1 MEQSSKVKLE
11 STNTLAMRQLW
22 EAEGSINTDA
32 QCFKTWPPPAQG
44 RLTPGWVPAITKG
57 QFEMAGVEP
66 GSSMQTDGQNRGGFF
81 QKPGETAF
89 QGLTL
94 GGAPSTPCT

>member
-66 GSSMQTDGQNRGGFF
+66 GSSMQTDGQNRGDSSRSQERLHF
-81 QKPGETAF
+81 
-89 QGLTL
+89 
-94 GGAPSTPCT
+94 GGSLWEGPSIPCT